1 MFDVAYAM
9 APAPNGAGG
18 QAGGGGS
25 SVFILLFIMFFIFYF
40 LVIRPQQKEAKK
52 QQKMRDSLK
61 KEDRVIT
68 AGGMY
73 GKVVGVDDT
82 TVTLEISEKTRVK
95 FQKAAIA
102 TVIPTGA
109 KAGGED
115 EENNK
120 KK

>member
-9 APAPNGAGG
+9 APAPGGAGG
-18 QAGGGGS
+18 QAGGGGA
-25 SVFILLFIMFFIFYF
+25 SVFILLFVMFFIFYF

-52 QQKMRDSLK
+52 QQKMRDSIK

-73 GKVVGVDDT
+73 GKVVGIDDT
-82 TVTLEISEKTRVK
+82 TLTLEIAEKTRVK

-102 TVIPTGA
+102 SVIPSGG
-109 KAGGED
+109 KAGED
-115 EENNK
+115 EDNNK

>member
-18 QAGGGGS
+18 QAGGGGPS
-25 SVFILLFIMFFIFYF
+25 IFILLFIMFFVFYF

-52 QQKMRDSLK
+52 QQKMRDSVK

-82 TVTLEISEKTRVK
+82 TVTLEIAEKTRVK

-102 TVIPTGA
+102 TVLQSGVKT
-109 KAGGED
+109 GED
-115 EENNK
+115 EDNNK

>member
-1 MFDVAYAM
+1 MFDTAYAM
-9 APAPNGAGG
+9 APAPSGAGG

-25 SVFILLFIMFFIFYF
+25 VFILLFLMFFIFYF

-82 TVTLEISEKTRVK
+82 TVTLEIAEKTKVK
-95 FQKAAIA
+95 FQKAAVA
-102 TVIPTGA
+102 TVIPSGA
-109 KAGGED
+109 KGGD
-115 EENNK
+115 EEDNNK